1 MGYLFLRW
9 KRKLGYEGKELGIW
23 VRDFYLKVE
32 SLKDNNIGGLVKKK
46 IYFVKGYGFLE
57 ENSYLVGGD
66 SFFVFLLV
74 LKRK

>member
-32 SLKDNNIGGLVKKK
+32 SLKDNNIGGLVKKF
-46 IYFVKGYGFLE
+46 IL
-57 ENSYLVGGD
+57 LRD
-66 SFFVFLLV
+66 MVF
-74 LKRK
+74 